1 MLNRNIKLISVAIMF
16 VSAILLMGGCG
27 MLDLRQAADGT
38 FTTPLTDAIGAV
50 GEAGK
55 GVGLFFPAA
64 AGIGGLLSI
73 IANGILGVVVKKK
86 AATGGKMDSALTAVV
101 AGVNSFVID
110 YDEAR
115 KAILATI
122 ADLPIDDKRRE
133 EITAALSKIG
143 NVKDAV
149 SAYATDYNIYNFL
162 RLFIK
167 TKEATGAV

>member
-38 FTTPLTDAIGAV
+38 MSTPLTDAINAA

-55 GVGLFFPAA
+55 GIGLFFPAA
-64 AGIGGLLSI
+64 AGIGSILGLIGS
-73 IANGILGVVVKKK
+73 AILGVVVKKK
-86 AATGGKMDSALTAVV
+86 TSTGTKMDSALTAVA
-101 AGVNSFVID
+101 AGINSFVYN

-115 KAILATI
+115 QQILA
-122 ADLPIDDKRRE
+122 AVSELPIEDKRRG
-133 EITAALSKIG
+133 EITAALAKIG
-143 NVKDAV
+143 SVKDAV
-149 SAYATDYNIYNFL
+149 SSFATESNIYNFL

-167 TKEATGAV
+167 TKEAEGKV